1 MYFIKIA
8 CILVLVL
15 LLSPRSQA
23 QSNAPDTLLIH
34 KWLLSIRE
42 KLDNNEPD
50 SADWYLKKTSEK
62 LNTALPGQKLKYL
75 EYKGTWLYSRSQY
88 REALETYQQALP
100 LSLQLKNNTT
110 SANIYNNM
118 SIQYRCL
125 GQLELA
131 TEYMIKA
138 LKILE
143 TQKDSAG
150 LRRSYN
156 NLSSVFLDLLDK
168 KNSLFYAEKSY
179 AIAVILKDS
188 LQLAK
193 SLVNL
198 ANAEVL
204 YERYDTAAKHLLQVA
219 AIASQLKNNSLL
231 LHAYVNLGD
240 IYNRSR
246 QDQMGLS
253 YYKKAAAILQANPD
267 PDFDIYTNYGL
278 ANSYSNLGDPRTAKK
293 YYDLAIASAKDLMPK
308 NDLKEVY
315 MLGASIEEK
324 LHHPEAA
331 LALWKKYSQLNDS
344 IVNGS
349 TQKIIHEAEI
359 KYQTSLKEKAL
370 VEQQLQIS
378 NNKVQLQ
385 KKDRFILL
393 ASVIIIALISVCLI
407 IYLIYRNKNKL
418 IALNLL
424 KAQIHPHFLFN
435 TLNNLYALSLRKSD
449 KSSEVVLELSHILR
463 YILYEC
469 NTPTV
474 NLEKEIQMIQ
484 RYISLEKIR
493 YQNQLEINMDIDGD
507 LSAFNVA
514 PLLILPLV
522 ENSFKHGISKLMED
536 GWINISAK
544 AKNNEF
550 TFKISNNKLPDND
563 SKAISSAFGNIG
575 LLNIRKRLHF
585 LYPNRHQLKIIS
597 EDEVFM
603 VIMKIKLQ

>member
-1 MYFIKIA
+1 MYFIRIA
-8 CILVLVL
+8 CILVLII
-15 LLSPRSQA
+15 LSPPALRA
-23 QSNAPDTLLIH
+23 QTVAADTLLVH
-34 KWLLSIRE
+34 KWLISIRE
-42 KLDNNEPD
+42 KLDNNDLD
-50 SADWYLKKTSEK
+50 SADWYIKKTREK
-62 LNTALPGQKLKYL
+62 LNTIVPAQKQQYL
-75 EYKGTWLYSRSQY
+75 EHYGMYLYSRLQY
-88 REALETYQQALP
+88 QESLNTYEQALVI
-100 LSLQLKNNTT
+100 SLQLKDNTST
-110 SANIYNNM
+110 AHIYNNIA
-118 SIQYRCL
+118 IQHRCL
-125 GQLELA
+125 GQLQPAAEI
-131 TEYMIKA
+131 MIKA
-138 LKILE
+138 LKILGNL
-143 TQKDSAG
+143 KDSAG

-156 NLSSVFLDLLDK
+156 NLSSIFLDLHDK
-168 KNSLFYAEKSY
+168 KNSLYYAELSY
-179 AIAVILKDS
+179 GIAVKLRDS

-193 SLVNL
+193 SIVNL

-204 YERYDTAAKHLLQVA
+204 YERYDTATQHLLQVA
-219 AIASQLKNNSLL
+219 AISGKLKNNSLL
-231 LHAYVNLGD
+231 LYAYVNLGD
-240 IYNRSR
+240 ICNRTANY
-246 QDQMGLS
+246 QGGLN
-253 YYKKAAAILQANPD
+253 YYKKAAALLQSDPD
-267 PDFDIYTNYGL
+267 PDFEIYTNYGL
-278 ANSYSNLGDPRTAKK
+278 ANSYNNLGDPRTAKR
-293 YYDLAIASAKDLMPK
+293 YYDLSIASAQKLMPK

-315 MLGASIEEK
+315 MLGSSIHEK
-324 LHHPEAA
+324 LHHPEEA

-344 IVNGS
+344 IINGS
-349 TQKIIHEAEI
+349 TQKIILETEI

-393 ASVIIIALISVCLI
+393 ASIIIIALISVCLI

-449 KSSEVVLELSHILR
+449 KSSGVVLELSHILR

-544 AKNNEF
+544 AKNDEF
-550 TFKISNNKLPDND
+550 TFKISNNKLPDDN
-563 SKAISSAFGNIG
+563 SKAPSSAFGNIG

-603 VIMKIKLQ
+603 VVMKIKL